1 MATLS
6 FKAASAGS
14 ASLAAIFAV
23 GTVFLTR
30 QIGDSFATQAE
41 ALQRETLS
49 NEARAVRGS
58 LDELAQIAKNI
69 ALVAGAMRSNG
80 VTDRAAYDAALKR
93 LLEENPAILGTWT
106 GWEANALDARDTDF
120 AGGSTSDATGR
131 FLPYWNR
138 GSGAI
143 VREVLTGYEDPVEGA
158 YYQQPKSLS
167 RPAAIEPYIYP
178 VAGKDTMIMSFGAP
192 ITVDG
197 KFLGVGGIDI
207 DLSAMSQAVASVRPF
222 GTGYVTLVSA
232 RGGAVAYPDA
242 NAVGKS
248 LDKLDPAAAMAARR
262 AIETGERVQEVVI
275 GPDSRS
281 WRYMAEP
288 IQAGAT
294 KDRWAIVT
302 AVPVATLTAAADR
315 AQWILIGI
323 SALCVLASSAI
334 LFALIRCLVGVP
346 IRALGTTIGDMAA
359 GDYNAPVPQAD
370 RRDEVGLVG
379 KAVVGLRDSLRQSA
393 EAEERRKE
401 AARVMADE
409 QRRAGTRGLA
419 DGFENAVGGIVG
431 LVASAATELQAT
443 AREMADTAARTAG
456 QSDTVANAARDAA
469 ANVTAVATA
478 VEELGSSVQEIA
490 RQVSGSSQLA
500 QEAVDEALQTFGF
513 VEALS
518 GAVAKIGDMVTMINA
533 IAAQTNLLAL
543 NATIEAARAGD
554 AGRGFAVV
562 ASEVKELA
570 NQTARVTQDIA
581 GQIAVIQGSTDQ
593 AVTAIG
599 TITNRIKEIST
610 VATTIAVAVEQ
621 QGAATQEIVRNVSL
635 AAVGTGEVTSN
646 VTGVADAAV
655 HTGAAADQ
663 VLISASELSRQS
675 EHLGSEVRQFLA
687 NVRAA

>member
-242 NAVGKS
+242 KAVGKS

>member
-1 MATLS
+1 
-6 FKAASAGS
+6 
-14 ASLAAIFAV
+14 
-23 GTVFLTR
+23 
-30 QIGDSFATQAE
+30 
-41 ALQRETLS
+41 
-49 NEARAVRGS
+49 
-58 LDELAQIAKNI
+58 
-69 ALVAGAMRSNG
+69 
-80 VTDRAAYDAALKR
+80 
-93 LLEENPAILGTWT
+93 
-106 GWEANALDARDTDF
+106 
-120 AGGSTSDATGR
+120 
-131 FLPYWNR
+131 
-138 GSGAI
+138 
-143 VREVLTGYEDPVEGA
+143 
-158 YYQQPKSLS
+158 
-167 RPAAIEPYIYP
+167 
-178 VAGKDTMIMSFGAP
+178 
-192 ITVDG
+192 
-197 KFLGVGGIDI
+197 
-207 DLSAMSQAVASVRPF
+207 
-222 GTGYVTLVSA
+222 
-232 RGGAVAYPDA
+232 
-242 NAVGKS
+242 
-248 LDKLDPAAAMAARR
+248 MAARR

-543 NATIEAARAGD
+543 NATIEGGARRRCRPRIRR
-554 AGRGFAVV
+554 GRLG
-562 ASEVKELA
+562 
-570 NQTARVTQDIA
+570 
-581 GQIAVIQGSTDQ
+581 GQ
-593 AVTAIG
+593 G
-599 TITNRIKEIST
+599 T
-610 VATTIAVAVEQ
+610 
-621 QGAATQEIVRNVSL
+621 
-635 AAVGTGEVTSN
+635 
-646 VTGVADAAV
+646 
-655 HTGAAADQ
+655 
-663 VLISASELSRQS
+663 RQPDRTR
-675 EHLGSEVRQFLA
+675 HPGHRGPDRRDPGLHRP
-687 NVRAA
+687 RP

>member
-6 FKAASAGS
+6 FKAAIAGS
-14 ASLAAIFAV
+14 VSLAAIFTV
-23 GTVFLTR
+23 GTIFLTR

-41 ALQRETLS
+41 ALQGETLS
-49 NEARAVRGS
+49 NEARAVRGR
-58 LDELAQIAKNI
+58 LDEVAQIAKNI
-69 ALVAGAMRSNG
+69 AVVAGAMQSSG
-80 VTDRAAYDAALKR
+80 VKDRAIYDAALKR
-93 LLEENPAILGTWT
+93 LLEENPAILATWT
-106 GWEANALDARDTDF
+106 GWEANALDARDTEF

-138 GSGAI
+138 GSGTI
-143 VREVLTGYEDPVEGA
+143 VREVLTGYENPVEGA
-158 YYQQPKSLS
+158 YYQQPKLLN
-167 RPAAIEPYIYP
+167 RPVAIEPYNYP

-222 GTGYVTLVSA
+222 GTGYVTLVSTQ
-232 RGGAVAYPDA
+232 GGAVAYPDA
-242 NAVGKS
+242 KVVGKS

-262 AIETGERVQEVVI
+262 AVETGERVQEVVT

-302 AVPVATLTAAADR
+302 AVPEATLTAAADS

-334 LFALIRCLVGVP
+334 LFALIRRLVGVP

-393 EAEERRKE
+393 EAEEHRKE

>member
-6 FKAASAGS
+6 FKAAIAGS
-14 ASLAAIFAV
+14 VSLAAIFTV
-23 GTVFLTR
+23 GTIFLTR

-41 ALQRETLS
+41 ALQGETLS
-49 NEARAVRGS
+49 NEARAVRGR
-58 LDELAQIAKNI
+58 LDEVAQIAKNI
-69 ALVAGAMRSNG
+69 AVVAGAMQSSG
-80 VTDRAAYDAALKR
+80 VKDRAIYDAALKR
-93 LLEENPAILGTWT
+93 LLAENPAILATWT
-106 GWEANALDARDTDF
+106 GWEANALDARDTEF

-138 GSGAI
+138 GSGTI
-143 VREVLTGYEDPVEGA
+143 VREVLTGYENPVEGA
-158 YYQQPKSLS
+158 YYQQPKLLN
-167 RPAAIEPYIYP
+167 RPVAIEPYNYP

-207 DLSAMSQAVASVRPF
+207 DLTAMSTAVASVQPF

-232 RGGAVAYPDA
+232 QGGAVAYPDA
-242 NAVGKS
+242 KVVGKS

-262 AIETGERVQEVVI
+262 AVETGERVQEVVT

-334 LFALIRCLVGVP
+334 LFALIRRLVGVP

-409 QRRAGTRGLA
+409 ERRAGTRGLA

>member
-6 FKAASAGS
+6 FKAAMAGS

-23 GTVFLTR
+23 GTVFLTG

-49 NEARAVRGS
+49 NEARAVRGR
-58 LDELAQIAKNI
+58 LDELAQVAKNI
-69 ALVAGAMRSNG
+69 ALVASAMRSNG
-80 VTDRAAYDAALKR
+80 VKDRATYDAALKR

-106 GWEANALDARDTDF
+106 GWEANALDARDTEF

-158 YYQQPKSLS
+158 YYQQPKSLN

-222 GTGYVTLVSA
+222 GTGYVILVSA
-232 RGGAVAYPDA
+232 QGGAVAYPDA
-242 NAVGKS
+242 KAVGKS

-262 AIETGERVQEVVI
+262 AVETGERVQEVVT

-334 LFALIRCLVGVP
+334 LFALIRGLVGVP
-346 IRALGTTIGDMAA
+346 IRALGTTIGGMAA

-393 EAEERRKE
+393 EAEEHRKE

>member
-1 MATLS
+1 
-6 FKAASAGS
+6 
-14 ASLAAIFAV
+14 
-23 GTVFLTR
+23 
-30 QIGDSFATQAE
+30 
-41 ALQRETLS
+41 
-49 NEARAVRGS
+49 
-58 LDELAQIAKNI
+58 
-69 ALVAGAMRSNG
+69 
-80 VTDRAAYDAALKR
+80 
-93 LLEENPAILGTWT
+93 
-106 GWEANALDARDTDF
+106 
-120 AGGSTSDATGR
+120 
-131 FLPYWNR
+131 
-138 GSGAI
+138 
-143 VREVLTGYEDPVEGA
+143 
-158 YYQQPKSLS
+158 
-167 RPAAIEPYIYP
+167 
-178 VAGKDTMIMSFGAP
+178 MI
-192 ITVDG
+192 
-197 KFLGVGGIDI
+197 
-207 DLSAMSQAVASVRPF
+207 
-222 GTGYVTLVSA
+222 
-232 RGGAVAYPDA
+232 
-242 NAVGKS
+242 
-248 LDKLDPAAAMAARR
+248 
-262 AIETGERVQEVVI
+262 
-275 GPDSRS
+275 
-281 WRYMAEP
+281 
-288 IQAGAT
+288 
-294 KDRWAIVT
+294 RWAIVT

-570 NQTARVTQDIA
+570 NQTARVNPGHRGPDRRDPGLHPT
-581 GQIAVIQGSTDQ
+581 
-593 AVTAIG
+593 
-599 TITNRIKEIST
+599 RP
-610 VATTIAVAVEQ
+610 
-621 QGAATQEIVRNVSL
+621 
-635 AAVGTGEVTSN
+635 
-646 VTGVADAAV
+646 
-655 HTGAAADQ
+655 
-663 VLISASELSRQS
+663 
-675 EHLGSEVRQFLA
+675 
-687 NVRAA
+687 

>member
-6 FKAASAGS
+6 FKAAIAGS
-14 ASLAAIFAV
+14 VSLAAIFTV
-23 GTVFLTR
+23 GTIFLTR

-41 ALQRETLS
+41 ALQGETLS
-49 NEARAVRGS
+49 NEARAVRGR
-58 LDELAQIAKNI
+58 LDEVAQIAKNI
-69 ALVAGAMRSNG
+69 AVVAGAMQSSG
-80 VTDRAAYDAALKR
+80 VKDRAIYDAALKR
-93 LLEENPAILGTWT
+93 LLAENPAILATWT
-106 GWEANALDARDTDF
+106 GWEANALDARDTEF

-138 GSGAI
+138 GSGTI
-143 VREVLTGYEDPVEGA
+143 VREVLTGYENPVEGA
-158 YYQQPKSLS
+158 YYQQPKLLN
-167 RPAAIEPYIYP
+167 RPVAIEPYNYP

-207 DLSAMSQAVASVRPF
+207 DLTAMSTAVASVQPF

-232 RGGAVAYPDA
+232 QGGAVAYPDA
-242 NAVGKS
+242 KVVGKS

-262 AIETGERVQEVVI
+262 AVETGERVQEVVT

-334 LFALIRCLVGVP
+334 LFALIRRLVGVP

-409 QRRAGTRGLA
+409 ERRAGTRGLA

-663 VLISASELSRQS
+663 VLVSASELSRQS